1 MYMSD
6 AASISSF
13 KQAQVQ
19 QEVVFAVAKKTLDQ
33 ARNQGDAAVA
43 MLQVAVDMSRAAG
56 QSKGAQPLGAGQTI
70 NFLA

>member
-1 MYMSD
+1 MTD
-6 AASISSF
+6 ANSISAF

-33 ARNQGDAAVA
+33 ARNEGDAAVA
-43 MLQVAVDMSRAAG
+43 MLQAAVDMSRAMG
-56 QSKGAQPLGAGQTI
+56 QFKGPQPLGPGQTI

>member
-1 MYMSD
+1 MSD
-6 AASISSF
+6 AASISAF

-33 ARNQGDAAVA
+33 ARNEGDAAVA
-43 MLQVAVDMSRAAG
+43 MLQAAVDMSRAAG
-56 QSKGAQPLGAGQTI
+56 QSKGPQPLGPGQSI